1 MIIFFSRTISPMCYF
16 CIPLKSC
23 FSPVFWSLILVF
35 FCLCFWISFLQVLE
49 TARPHHSSEVDHVP
63 TDPQR
68 DSDKSHLLSL
78 ASTWYFSEMAYFT
91 GSPVH
96 LFMLVSCSRIWNSV
110 TARASDIHVACELAD
125 KFTFHTAIKWKT
137 TAAQDNLNNYDQ
149 LWAALLSSSIGLI
162 RTPQCSEKER
172 YPLNVGGWQCSK
184 PAMEDIFSFCSNEK
198 PNGIRC
204 TVKRRWTLQR
214 PHTRGLLRTLVE
226 SDS

>member
-1 MIIFFSRTISPMCYF
+1 MIIFFSRTISPMRYF

-35 FCLCFWISFLQVLE
+35 FVVAFEFLFFRFSKLLGHAILQKRAMFLLIRRGILIKVTCCLL
-49 TARPHHSSEVDHVP
+49 H
-63 TDPQR
+63 
-68 DSDKSHLLSL
+68 
-78 ASTWYFSEMAYFT
+78 FSEMAYFT
-91 GSPVH
+91 WYPVH
-96 LFMLVSCSRIWNSV
+96 LFMLVSCSRIWK
-110 TARASDIHVACELAD
+110 TARASDIHAACELAG

-162 RTPQCSEKER
+162 RALQCSEKER

-184 PAMEDIFSFCSNEK
+184 PAMEDIFSCCSNEK

-226 SDS
+226 SDP